1 MARQYW
7 LIKSEPNTY
16 GYEKLVQQ
24 GRTVWDGVR
33 NFEARNNLRAMKE
46 GDLALFYH
54 STVGKE
60 VIGVARVVREAYADP
75 SAEGEDWSVVEVAP
89 AFALRKPVSLETM
102 KKDAALEGLQ
112 LITRSRLSVVPV
124 SAVHFERI
132 LALGQTQVPRS

>member
-102 KKDAALEGLQ
+102 KF
-112 LITRSRLSVVPV
+112 SRANQVWRKNTTTL
-124 SAVHFERI
+124 RI
-132 LALGQTQVPRS
+132 SSEVMFILNFWL